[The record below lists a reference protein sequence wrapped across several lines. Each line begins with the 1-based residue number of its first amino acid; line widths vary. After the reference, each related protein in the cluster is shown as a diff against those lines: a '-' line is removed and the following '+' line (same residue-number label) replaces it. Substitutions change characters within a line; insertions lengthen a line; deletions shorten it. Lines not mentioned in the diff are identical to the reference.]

1 MLRGLKLLASALAAV
16 IAISGFVGGAQA
28 LEKVKVTIAASAN
41 NYAPYFAAI
50 QKGYFKEEGFEI
62 EIIKAG
68 GGTATPALMSGSI
81 DFSTSGASALSAILK
96 GAPLRLVF
104 FPWDRPTYQ
113 IWSTTPEITKLSQI
127 KGKAVGIQTRG
138 DTFEIGLRIVL
149 RNNGMDPNSISYVPL
164 GYGGGR
170 RAAIASGSLPVAVLS
185 KIDVERLRGT
195 GGLKN
200 GNMIFDMFNAVRMP
214 YTGIAVAADAIE
226 KDRERIKRFVRACI
240 KGLAYM
246 AAYKDGTV
254 DIVQIYNTRTKR
266 KALLIDYDSVR
277 ASKTI
282 DGTVS
287 VALQRQDVALR
298 AELIGAKKDKIP
310 SLGNIFDFSMAKEV
324 NRELAASGWKPAE

>member
-1 MLRGLKLLASALAAV
+1 MFRKLELGLTAMIVVAA
-16 IAISGFVGGAQA
+16 ATAFGTGAQA
-28 LEKVKVTIAASAN
+28 LEKVKMTIAASSN

-50 QKGYFKEEGFEI
+50 EKGYFKEEGFDV

-68 GGTATPALMSGSI
+68 GGTATPALMSGSV

-113 IWSTTPEITKLSQI
+113 LWSTKPEFTKLSQVQ
-127 KGKAVGIQTRG
+127 GKAVGIQTRG
-138 DTFEIGLRIVL
+138 DTFEISLRIIL
-149 RNNGMDPNSISYVPL
+149 KNNGIDPNSISYTPL

-170 RAAIASGSLPVAVLS
+170 RAAIASGSLPFAVLS

-200 GNMIFDMFNAVRMP
+200 GNMVFDMYNAVRMP
-214 YTGIAVAADAIE
+214 YTGIAVSSRALA
-226 KDRERIKRFVRACI
+226 KDRERVKRFVRACV

-246 AAYKDGTV
+246 AAHKQGTV
-254 DIVQIYNTRTKR
+254 DIVRKYNKRTKP
-266 KALLIDYDSVR
+266 KALAIEYDSVR
-277 ASKTI
+277 ASKTA

-287 VALQRQDVALR
+287 EALQRQDVQVRSA
-298 AELIGAKKDKIP
+298 LIGVKKGRVPPLSK
-310 SLGNIFDFSMAKEV
+310 IFDFSMAKEV
-324 NRELAASGWKPAE
+324 NRSLAAAGWKPIE